1 MWNCFV
7 RCQCCRN
14 ATAFLAFLSASD
26 VDTVIKVNY
35 DHSVCLDPITIII
48 SISRQTI
55 IGGGNGSS
63 IRQEAASASTTPS
76 SRPASQPIL
85 LFCQSIDSA
94 AAPPPPPNER
104 DRIRSCK

>member
-7 RCQCCRN
+7 PCQCCRN
-14 ATAFLAFLSASD
+14 ATAFLSASD

-55 IGGGNGSS
+55 IGGGNGS

-85 LFCQSIDSA
+85 LFC
-94 AAPPPPPNER
+94 
-104 DRIRSCK
+104 

>member
-7 RCQCCRN
+7 RCRCCRN
-14 ATAFLAFLSASD
+14 ATAFLSASD

-63 IRQEAASASTTPS
+63 IRQEAASVSTTPS
-76 SRPASQPIL
+76 SRPASQPANPAFL
-85 LFCQSIDSA
+85 PVDRLRRRTA
-94 AAPPPPPNER
+94 AAA
-104 DRIRSCK
+104 K

>member
-7 RCQCCRN
+7 RCRCCRN

-48 SISRQTI
+48 SISRQQTI

-76 SRPASQPIL
+76 SRPARQPIL
-85 LFCQSIDSA
+85 LFCQSINSA
-94 AAPPPPPNER
+94 AAA
-104 DRIRSCK
+104 K

>member
-14 ATAFLAFLSASD
+14 ATACLAFLSASD

-55 IGGGNGSS
+55 NIIGGGNGSS
-63 IRQEAASASTTPS
+63 IRQEAASASATPS
-76 SRPASQPIL
+76 SRPASQSNPAFL
-85 LFCQSIDSA
+85 G
-94 AAPPPPPNER
+94 E
-104 DRIRSCK
+104 